1 MRIIWILVSLLLLL
15 ACEENDRM
23 AYVGKPG
30 VYFENYKNEDTI
42 KYSFN
47 MTSFEKDT
55 LLIDVKLMGVPLTK
69 EQSFCL
75 KIDPTSTAKEG
86 IHYVKLPER
95 VTFPIGKGSMQLP
108 LILCDEDPTLDE
120 SSVFLGIHLAPSEDI
135 EIGFPGRTILN
146 VSITNM
152 LIKPEYWD
160 KNFIDWFGEYSKVKH
175 EKFIEMAGHDFPLT
189 YEEAVYWNSDK
200 INLAYWQFAGRK
212 VSEIYGKD
220 RRGKESG

>member
-55 LLIDVKLMGVPLTK
+55 LLIDVELMGVPLTK

-175 EKFIEMAGHDFPLT
+175 LLKWRDMI
-189 YEEAVYWNSDK
+189 S
-200 INLAYWQFAGRK
+200 R
-212 VSEIYGKD
+212 
-220 RRGKESG
+220 

>member
-75 KIDPTSTAKEG
+75 KIDINGQRGNTLRE
-86 IHYVKLPER
+86 
-95 VTFPIGKGSMQLP
+95 VTGTG
-108 LILCDEDPTLDE
+108 
-120 SSVFLGIHLAPSEDI
+120 
-135 EIGFPGRTILN
+135 
-146 VSITNM
+146 
-152 LIKPEYWD
+152 
-160 KNFIDWFGEYSKVKH
+160 
-175 EKFIEMAGHDFPLT
+175 DF
-189 YEEAVYWNSDK
+189 SD
-200 INLAYWQFAGRK
+200 R
-212 VSEIYGKD
+212 
-220 RRGKESG
+220 

>member
-75 KIDPTSTAKEG
+75 KIDPTSTAK
-86 IHYVKLPER
+86 
-95 VTFPIGKGSMQLP
+95 
-108 LILCDEDPTLDE
+108 
-120 SSVFLGIHLAPSEDI
+120 
-135 EIGFPGRTILN
+135 
-146 VSITNM
+146 
-152 LIKPEYWD
+152 
-160 KNFIDWFGEYSKVKH
+160 
-175 EKFIEMAGHDFPLT
+175 
-189 YEEAVYWNSDK
+189 
-200 INLAYWQFAGRK
+200 
-212 VSEIYGKD
+212 
-220 RRGKESG
+220 